1 MNSRNISKNVRTK
14 YFEKLKSD
22 YFLRKMFDFLNRGKT
37 LEIIKY
43 NKKIQNRLNIN
54 INDYIKY
61 SQLYS
66 SIVIELKLVNGQSG
80 KFINI
85 PNKEREYYHI
95 YFDNSNEE
103 IERKYI
109 KYDDKVNLI
118 KIIIKHQI
126 TSFKELFRSCLCIN
140 SISFKQFIRINITNM
155 SGMFLECSSI
165 KK

>member
-1 MNSRNISKNVRTK
+1 MNSRNISKIVRAK

-109 KYDDKVNLI
+109 KHDDKVNLI
-118 KIIIKHQI
+118 KIIIK
-126 TSFKELFRSCLCIN
+126 
-140 SISFKQFIRINITNM
+140 
-155 SGMFLECSSI
+155 
-165 KK
+165 

>member
-1 MNSRNISKNVRTK
+1 MRAK

-109 KYDDKVNLI
+109 KHDDKVNLI
-118 KIIIKHQI
+118 KIIIK
-126 TSFKELFRSCLCIN
+126 
-140 SISFKQFIRINITNM
+140 
-155 SGMFLECSSI
+155 
-165 KK
+165 

>member
-1 MNSRNISKNVRTK
+1 MNSRNISKNVSTK

-109 KYDDKVNLI
+109 KHDDKVNLI
-118 KIIIKHQI
+118 KIIIK
-126 TSFKELFRSCLCIN
+126 
-140 SISFKQFIRINITNM
+140 
-155 SGMFLECSSI
+155 
-165 KK
+165 

>member
-109 KYDDKVNLI
+109 KHDDKVNLI
-118 KIIIKHQI
+118 KIIIK
-126 TSFKELFRSCLCIN
+126 
-140 SISFKQFIRINITNM
+140 
-155 SGMFLECSSI
+155 
-165 KK
+165 

>member
-43 NKKIQNRLNIN
+43 NKKIHNRLNII

-66 SIVIELKLVNGQSG
+66 SIVIELKLVNGKSG

-109 KYDDKVNLI
+109 KHDDKVNLI
-118 KIIIKHQI
+118 KIIIK
-126 TSFKELFRSCLCIN
+126 
-140 SISFKQFIRINITNM
+140 
-155 SGMFLECSSI
+155 
-165 KK
+165 